1 MKPEQIRDAADAV
14 LSAGS
19 MRESIASIRASITHL
34 LETGDCLCGLD
45 SEDSFKIAWTIAA
58 TAGSLVSGVN
68 AMLNSFQGLVDAD
81 QIEDTRALIG
91 QFGRHVAGSP
101 SELLADRER
110 LLGELEQRL
119 DELTR
124 VVRERTAEAPAGAL
138 LAESDFSALLG

>member
-19 MRESIASIRASITHL
+19 MRDSIASIRGSIGQL
-34 LETGDCLCGLD
+34 LDSGDCLCGLD

-68 AMLNSFQGLVDAD
+68 AMLNSFQGLVDAERID
-81 QIEDTRALIG
+81 ETRALIG

-101 SELLADRER
+101 AELLADRHR
-110 LLGELEQRL
+110 LLGELEERL
-119 DELTR
+119 DELTA
-124 VVRERTAEAPAGAL
+124 VVRERAADAPAAL
-138 LAESDFSALLG
+138 LADSDFSALLG